1 MLKISERADALLS
14 DLAERNDAP
23 AETVFSRHWFD
34 PMHGLTELRYAAKR
48 RLITLVETGSTPE
61 RFRFQLTADG
71 RLTAAAWASE
81 GERADLSEKQT
92 KLRELLADLVFEN
105 PEPAEAWIEAANFD
119 PPHGASEINYALR
132 LSWIAADGE
141 VGKPESLKLRLTGL
155 GRSRLAKTVTRKA
168 AA

>member
-14 DLAERNDAP
+14 DLAERNEPP

-48 RLITLVETGSTPE
+48 RLIMLVETGSAPE
-61 RFRFQLTADG
+61 RFRFHLTPDG
-71 RLTAAAWASE
+71 RLAAAAWAIE

-92 KLRELLADLVFEN
+92 KVRELLADLTVEN
-105 PEPAEAWIEAANFD
+105 PEPVEVWIVAASFD

-132 LSWIAADGE
+132 FSWIEVDGE
-141 VGKPESLKLRLTGL
+141 VGKPESLKFRLTGL
-155 GRSRLAKTVTRKA
+155 GRSRLAKIGTRKA

>member
-23 AETVFSRHWFD
+23 AETVFSRRWFD

-71 RLTAAAWASE
+71 RLTA
-81 GERADLSEKQT
+81 GCMG
-92 KLRELLADLVFEN
+92 
-105 PEPAEAWIEAANFD
+105 I
-119 PPHGASEINYALR
+119 
-132 LSWIAADGE
+132 
-141 VGKPESLKLRLTGL
+141 
-155 GRSRLAKTVTRKA
+155 
-168 AA
+168 